1 MSATNLEL
9 TLNEVLRQPAFK
21 TSADAAKAG
30 MRAGAG
36 AGAIRT
42 ILHNIFAANRYQRRP
57 LAVPAN
63 PRQAPIP
70 AEIVRLPVYR
80 LNSAELF
87 KGEYDSRDVNA
98 AL

>member
-42 ILHNIFAANRYQRRP
+42 ILHNIFAANRYQKSTSK
-57 LAVPAN
+57 VSAN
-63 PRQAPIP
+63 LRHAPDT
-70 AEIVRLPVYR
+70 AEILRLPVYR

-87 KGEYDSRDVNA
+87 KGQ
-98 AL
+98 L